1 MQTRDV
7 QGYDDKTDSYVTFG
21 SLILSEP
28 KNTVR
33 AEPATDEILQW
44 LMTHALFDGVGKPL
58 IQPTDN
64 PRWFENLDRV
74 NGSLLWVTKVMVK
87 R

>member
-1 MQTRDV
+1 MQTREV
-7 QGYDDKTDSYVTFG
+7 QGYDDKTDSYVTLG
-21 SLILSEP
+21 KLILSEP

-33 AEPATDEILQW
+33 AEPADNEVLQW
-44 LMTHALFDGVGKPL
+44 LLTHALFDGVGKPL

-64 PRWFENLDRV
+64 PRWFENLDRI
-74 NGSLLWVTKVMVK
+74 NGSLVWVTKAIK